1 MSLDSNFEQLF
12 REHSRMLYRTA
23 YTLLKNSAD
32 SEDVLQTIFLRL
44 LRGGLPPEL
53 KQNAKGYLYR
63 IAVNLS
69 LDIIRARKRQELA
82 RDNYPVE
89 IAGTAD
95 SDALEGK
102 HQQLAEAL
110 ATLDP
115 ETVQILVLKYAH
127 SYTDAEIARV
137 LGTSRGAIAMRLL
150 RSRSRLK
157 QLMHEF
163 GEIQ

>member
-1 MSLDSNFEQLF
+1 NATFVRLVDRGTEATILAPALSDLSHMSLDSHFEQLF

-23 YTLLKNSAD
+23 YSLLKNAAD

-44 LRGGLPPEL
+44 LRGGLPAEFER
-53 KQNAKGYLYR
+53 NAKGYLYR
-63 IAVNLS
+63 VAVNLS

-82 RDNYPVE
+82 RDNYPID

-95 SDALEGK
+95 SDAVEER
-102 HQQLAEAL
+102 HRRLAEAF

-127 SYTDAEIARV
+127 SYT
-137 LGTSRGAIAMRLL
+137 
-150 RSRSRLK
+150 
-157 QLMHEF
+157 
-163 GEIQ
+163 